1 MNPLME
7 KLEGPVPVPILSLE
21 EIETVFGPVNRIIKF
36 QEIFYSAI
44 TSR

>member
-1 MNPLME
+1 MTSL
-7 KLEGPVPVPILSLE
+7 LDQAEGPAPVLSVE
-21 EIETVFGPVNRIIKF
+21 EIETIFGPISKIMVF

>member
-1 MNPLME
+1 MDSLRDQA
-7 KLEGPVPVPILSLE
+7 EGPTPILTFE
-21 EIETVFGPVNRIIKF
+21 EIETIFGPVNKIIDF